1 VIDPIGSKPVS
12 PLDARI
18 APVAPG
24 APAANVARVADPRDD
39 AAEASS
45 VAEAARRAAAA
56 PPIDHDRVAV
66 LRAAIASG
74 DYRPAPQA
82 IADRLLGAKQE
93 WIAK

>member
-1 VIDPIGSKPVS
+1 MIDPIGSKPVS
-12 PLDARI
+12 PFDKRV
-18 APVAPG
+18 APVAAG
-24 APAANVARVADPRDD
+24 APAANVAPVADPRDD
-39 AAEASS
+39 AAAASS
-45 VAEAARRAAAA
+45 VAEAARRAAAQ

-82 IADRLLGAKQE
+82 IADKMLGARQE

>member
-1 VIDPIGSKPVS
+1 MVDPIGSKPVS
-12 PLDARI
+12 PLDARV
-18 APVAPG
+18 APVAAG

-39 AAEASS
+39 AATASS

-56 PPIDHDRVAV
+56 PPLDHDRVAV

-82 IADRLLGAKQE
+82 IADKMLGARQE

>member
-1 VIDPIGSKPVS
+1 VVDPVGSKPVS
-12 PLDARI
+12 SLDRRI

-24 APAANVARVADPRDD
+24 APAANVVAIADPRDD
-39 AAEASS
+39 AAAASS
-45 VAEAARRAAAA
+45 VAEAARRAAAQ
-56 PPIDHDRVAV
+56 PPIDHDRVAI

-82 IADRLLGAKQE
+82 IADKMLGARQE

>member
-1 VIDPIGSKPVS
+1 VVDPVGSKPVS
-12 PLDARI
+12 PFDARI

-24 APAANVARVADPRDD
+24 APAARVAAVADPRDE

-45 VAEAARRAAAA
+45 VAEAARRAAAQ
-56 PPIDHDRVAV
+56 PPVDHDRVAV

-82 IADRLLGAKQE
+82 VADKLLGAMQE

>member
-1 VIDPIGSKPVS
+1 VIDPVGSKPVS

-18 APVAPG
+18 APVAAG
-24 APAANVARVADPRDD
+24 APAARVVAVADPRDET
-39 AAEASS
+39 AEASS
-45 VAEAARRAAAA
+45 VAEAARRAAAQ
-56 PPIDHDRVAV
+56 PPVDHDRVAV

-82 IADRLLGAKQE
+82 IADKLLGAMQE